1 MVSSILC
8 FNTRN
13 EPLKQGISLAPARPG
28 QTLRMK
34 LHPQHR
40 QATMFDP
47 FCKSL
52 RRPSGGC
59 QVMSQE
65 VHRLMVG
72 TVDHGTRP
80 QKLLQQASR
89 LTADRVIDIFL
100 SLVAHPPSGLQVLDQ
115 RASQKHVEHLHPPA
129 NSQHWAFPGKEGLRQ
144 SQLRPV
150 SLPVRWIGTPV
161 LLSKQ
166 DRIHISPAT
175 QHQSIAAGI
184 RYGTNPRNRNRSR
197 SLYRADIAFQSAR
210 LAGNLDLWDMLFS
223 LVVLKTHSAISA
235 WAVRRRTSAAMRST
249 APSMPVTLELMVR
262 SYRRISPQV

>member
-1 MVSSILC
+1 
-8 FNTRN
+8 
-13 EPLKQGISLAPARPG
+13 
-28 QTLRMK
+28 
-34 LHPQHR
+34 
-40 QATMFDP
+40 MFDS

-52 RRPSGGC
+52 RRPSGGF
-59 QVMSQE
+59 QVMSQT

-80 QKLLQQASR
+80 QKPLQQASW
-89 LTADRVIDIFL
+89 LTADRVVDIFL

-115 RASQKHVEHLHPPA
+115 RATQKHVEHLHPPA

-150 SLPVRWIGTPV
+150 PLPVRWIGTPV

-166 DRIHISPAT
+166 DRIHISPAA

-184 RYGTNPRNRNRSR
+184 RYGTNPRHRNRSR

-210 LAGNLDLWDMLFS
+210 LAGNLDLWDVVSS
-223 LVVLKTHSAISA
+223 LVFLRTHSAISA